1 MKYRFRTA
9 KSFRRALS
17 KLTEWQMKSAKEA
30 FAIFREDP
38 FDPRLRTHKIHKL
51 TAAYGKTIYSAHVE
65 GDLRAVFYLESDTVW
80 SVDIGSHAIYRA

>member
-17 KLTEWQMKSAKEA
+17 RLTESQKKSAKEA
-30 FAIFREDP
+30 FRIFREDP
-38 FDPRLRTHKIHKL
+38 FDSQLRTHKIHKL
-51 TAAYGKTIYSAHVE
+51 SAAYGKTIYSVCIE
-65 GDLRAVFYLESDTVW
+65 GDLRAVFYLEGDTVW

>member
-17 KLTEWQMKSAKEA
+17 KLTESQKKSAKEA
-30 FAIFREDP
+30 FSIFREDP

-51 TAAYGKTIYSAHVE
+51 TAAYGKTIYSAYVE
-65 GDLRAVFYLESDTVW
+65 GDLRAVFYLEGDTVW

>member
-9 KSFRRALS
+9 KSFRRALA
-17 KLTEWQMKSAKEA
+17 KLSESQKKSAKEA
-30 FAIFREDP
+30 FRIFRENP

-51 TAAYGKTIYSAHVE
+51 TAAYGKTIYSVCIE
-65 GDLRAVFYLESDTVW
+65 GDLRAVFFLEGDTVW

>member
-17 KLTEWQMKSAKEA
+17 KLTDSQKKSAKEA
-30 FAIFREDP
+30 FRIFREDP

-51 TAAYGKTIYSAHVE
+51 SAAYGKTIYSVCIE
-65 GDLRAVFYLESDTVW
+65 GDLRAVFYLEGDTVW